1 MDTPDVKSLKECQA
15 FVCNSCA
22 GPARRDG
29 IPLSQER
36 GPGNYR
42 NLQRRCAW
50 PGNSG
55 FHSGKRLTLPP
66 TFSAERVQANL
77 AYAQYVISATFGE
90 GWRRATADAGPALR
104 PPLCAKSQGPAHV
117 AEKPDY
123 FFFLNT
129 STIPSSPST
138 RTKSPV
144 SITSVGSL
152 SKSVMAGTSI
162 FMAANTVRFLP
173 LV

>member
-1 MDTPDVKSLKECQA
+1 MSGVRLQQLALAQHGATEFHFHRS
-15 FVCNSCA
+15 A
-22 GPARRDG
+22 GLALTATCSDAVLGRATRV
-29 IPLSQER
+29 
-36 GPGNYR
+36 
-42 NLQRRCAW
+42 
-50 PGNSG
+50 
-55 FHSGKRLTLPP
+55 FTVGKRLTLPT

-162 FMAANTVRFLP
+162 FMAANTVRLLP

>member
-1 MDTPDVKSLKECQA
+1 MSGVRLQQWRWPSR
-15 FVCNSCA
+15 
-22 GPARRDG
+22 ARR
-29 IPLSQER
+29 
-36 GPGNYR
+36 
-42 NLQRRCAW
+42 
-50 PGNSG
+50 NSTFTEDAG
-55 FHSGKRLTLPP
+55 LALTATSSDAELGRATRAFTVGKRLTLPT
-66 TFSAERVQANL
+66 TFGAEPVVANL
-77 AYAQYVISATFGE
+77 AYAQYVISTAFGE
-90 GWRRATADAGPALR
+90 GCKRATADAGPALR

-129 STIPSSPST
+129 STIPPSPST

-162 FMAANTVRFLP
+162 FMAANTVRLLP